1 MGFIAPVISAV
12 AGIASIAST
21 AKGLFGKKDKAPAP
35 KAAPAAPTVEG
46 AQKDAT
52 AEVNRRRRISLLSGG
67 NTDVTRGAALVDP
80 TSVTK
85 KSLLGA

>member
-1 MGFIAPVISAV
+1 MAFAAPIISAI

-21 AKGLFGKKDKAPAP
+21 ASSLFGKKNKAPTP
-35 KAAPAAPTVEG
+35 QAAPAAPTVEG
-46 AQKDAT
+46 AQKNAAD
-52 AEVNRRRRISLLSGG
+52 EVNRRRRISLLSGG

-80 TSVTK
+80 NSVTK